1 MKKGIKEAL
10 EYIHSTNRFGSV
22 LGLDNITRL
31 LELIGNPQ
39 NELKFIHVAGT
50 NGKGST
56 SSYITNIL
64 KEANY
69 KVGFFTSP
77 YIEVFNE
84 RMRINDDYIKDE
96 DIAEITFVV
105 KEQVDKMLEEG
116 YNHPTEFEIVTAIA
130 MEYYKR
136 KKVDF
141 VVLEVG
147 MGGRYDSTNAISKTL
162 VSVITPIGL
171 DHVEI
176 LGDTI
181 EKIAYEK
188 AGIIKENSLV
198 VYTEQEKEAEKVIEE
213 VAIEKNSKYKKTSLS
228 DINIKKINGLGS
240 IFDLK
245 TEDGIL
251 ENLEIKMI
259 GKHQIQNAAL
269 AIETIIQIK
278 NKENLNISKENI
290 YKGLIETRWMGRL
303 ELLSE
308 NPMFVIDGAHNKQ
321 GIDALKKSIDELFD
335 YKRLI
340 MGIGILA
347 DKDVDEMIGEIAP
360 LADKI
365 IVTEPGL
372 PRAMT
377 AEELG
382 SKIKNINYN
391 VEIIKDIEKSID
403 IAIESYEEGDLI
415 LFLGSLYL
423 IGDVRKIAIKKL
435 K

>member
-1 MKKGIKEAL
+1 MKKTIQEAL
-10 EYIHSTNRFGSV
+10 EYIHNTNRFGSV
-22 LGLDNITRL
+22 LGLDNITKL
-31 LELIGNPQ
+31 LDLMGNPQ
-39 NELKFIHVAGT
+39 NDLKFIHVAGT

-77 YIEVFNE
+77 YIEIFNE
-84 RMRINDDYIKDE
+84 RIRINDEYISDE
-96 DIAEITFVV
+96 DLTETTFIV
-105 KEQVDKMLEEG
+105 KEQIDKMLEEG
-116 YNHPTEFEIVTAIA
+116 CDHPTEFEIVTAMA
-130 MEYYKR
+130 MEYYKK

-147 MGGRYDSTNAISKTL
+147 MGGKYDATNVISESL

-181 EKIAYEK
+181 SKIAYEK
-188 AGIIKENSLV
+188 AGIIKKDSLV
-198 VYTEQEKEAEKVIEE
+198 VYTEQEKDAEKVIEE
-213 VAIEKNSKYKKTSLS
+213 EAKKNNATAIKAFLS
-228 DINIKKINGLGS
+228 NINIKETSGVGS

-245 TEDGIL
+245 TENGIL

-259 GKHQIQNAAL
+259 GKHQIQNASL
-269 AIETIIQIK
+269 AVEVIIQLK
-278 NKENLNISKENI
+278 NKRNINISKENI
-290 YKGLIETRWMGRL
+290 YNGLIKTRWIGRL
-303 ELLSE
+303 ELLSDK
-308 NPMFVIDGAHNKQ
+308 PMFLIDGAHNKQ
-321 GIDALKKSIDELFD
+321 GIDALKRSIDELFT
-335 YKRLI
+335 YKKLI

-347 DKDVDEMIGEIAP
+347 DKDVDEMVGEIAP
-360 LADKI
+360 IADKI

-372 PRAMT
+372 PRAMS

-382 SKIKNINYN
+382 SKIKKINKN
-391 VEIIKDIEKSID
+391 VEIVKEIEKSID
-403 IAIESYEEGDLI
+403 KAIENYEDGDLI